1 MPSGRTQG
9 RHGRRERASCGTLCP
24 VPLHRGTSAFLC
36 VLAVSLPVFP
46 SHARE
51 SPCIDIDSVS
61 DRREGGEGDEHA
73 SQAPQAGREPLTIGR
88 ISVRPGELF
97 DPARPGEGRWFHG
110 MANAL
115 HFATREATVLAALP
129 FTSGDRFSDSRLEE
143 GERALRTRRF
153 LRDATVVPVR
163 RCGDV
168 ADVDVHTIDNWTL
181 TPSIAFGS
189 AGGVERYSVEV
200 QDMNVL
206 GLGKELLFRA
216 SRSGK
221 EHESRFVYGDDN
233 VLGGPHRLRL
243 EVGDTE
249 DGERYE
255 VSAGLPFRTAS
266 SSASWWL
273 SALSE
278 TDSFKL
284 APDAPQVS
292 TVDTLSAAAL
302 VDTERFDLGVAAA
315 LSRSTFDVAR
325 AGAGFRIERQITR
338 LPVGLDEAAKRTDFE
353 EAYPYLQAS
362 WAQRKWTERSNYP
375 GIGRIEDIDTG
386 IGVHIEA
393 GLLLEALG
401 NVRDQLRFS
410 AELAKAWH
418 VGEDALHRLTLGGTR
433 YVGAATDPNAPP
445 RASRRVHPLS
455 VLSLAW

>member
-1 MPSGRTQG
+1 
-9 RHGRRERASCGTLCP
+9 
-24 VPLHRGTSAFLC
+24 
-36 VLAVSLPVFP
+36 
-46 SHARE
+46 
-51 SPCIDIDSVS
+51 
-61 DRREGGEGDEHA
+61 
-73 SQAPQAGREPLTIGR
+73 
-88 ISVRPGELF
+88 
-97 DPARPGEGRWFHG
+97 
-110 MANAL
+110 
-115 HFATREATVLAALP
+115 
-129 FTSGDRFSDSRLEE
+129 
-143 GERALRTRRF
+143 
-153 LRDATVVPVR
+153 VPVR

-168 ADVDVHTIDNWTL
+168 VDVDVHTIDNWTL

-206 GLGKELLFRA
+206 GLGKELLFRV
-216 SRSGK
+216 SRSGE

-338 LPVGLDEAAKRTDFE
+338 LPVGLYEAAKRTDFE

-362 WAQRKWTERSNYP
+362 WAQRKWTERSNYL

-401 NVRDQLRFS
+401 NGRDQLRFS

-433 YVGAATDPNAPP
+433 YVGAATDPNAPLARHAASIRYQYFRWLGERDQLDLRLVVEQHRGRSP
-445 RASRRVHPLS
+445 VEDFRLGGEHGLKGYPNAYRRGSTRFVAVGEYRHVMPWTPLALAKVAFSAFAEVGRAGVNETERETLADAGIGVMFSPTRSSRNDIVRFDIAVPLVDGPGVERYLFFVGS
-455 VLSLAW
+455 RLTY